1 MRTENIFVMTLLKMS
16 LKPVLDTS
24 RVSAGHETEVFLTQ
38 LRNQVFGRLVGQSL
52 RKLKPFTVAELKDLL
67 GDNLVREDKI
77 SGAKFYWSFP
87 GEQRTKKE
95 ADINQTQ
102 AATAQLARRVEE
114 LTAQAEEAR
123 KATGQSEADASRIRE
138 AEEAIAAFKQREAD
152 AKAEKERLLKS
163 SGQNMALRKKDL
175 PVLKDAANR
184 WTDNLF
190 ELRKYLCNKF
200 GMDES
205 EMDKRLGTN
214 KIDFVE

>member
-1 MRTENIFVMTLLKMS
+1 MPKGVTAQEKRDRMLAIFHRSPVTVYNYKEIEKESSKAGIVSGAIEGVLK
-16 LKPVLDTS
+16 
-24 RVSAGHETEVFLTQ
+24 E
-38 LRNQVFGRLVGQSL
+38 
-52 RKLKPFTVAELKDLL
+52 LL